1 MPNRHAKAER
11 NDERGDKPQDG
22 CTGPRVDFP
31 AKRFQP
37 HHELGLGRRHREERL
52 FVLALGRGVIG
63 LEQRSQIGGNAT

>member
-11 NDERGDKPQDG
+11 NDERVDKPQDG

-31 AKRFQP
+31 AKRS
-37 HHELGLGRRHREERL
+37 GLGRRHREERL